1 MADKVKLNLREL
13 NKLMRSAP
21 VQAKVNA
28 EGARMANRA
37 GPKFRVTPSP
47 HRWVARAFV
56 EAKPGERL
64 SDADRIAL
72 LRALGGE
79 GRKI

>member
-1 MADKVKLNLREL
+1 MANVKLKLTGL

-28 EGARMANRA
+28 EAGRMAARA
-37 GPKFRVTPSP
+37 GAKFRVTPSP

-56 EAKPGERL
+56 ESKPGEKL
-64 SDADRIAL
+64 SDADTAGL
-72 LRALGGE
+72 LGAIDSARS
-79 GRKI
+79 